1 MADAPGQCTSTPGTL
16 PHDVLPIL
24 RSDQAWWIASPVV
37 RQCGR
42 WCRHHE
48 RSRPRTYHGSLARR
62 HAARGGAHRQ
72 TGMNG
77 PSPFIPVL
85 VVAAGYLLP
94 PTCTSGTDRISGSRL
109 DLISAAVLAPSPERP
124 PASDAPH
131 PPPSDGPRQ
140 RSATALKC
148 QGMASWTGRGRQRL
162 RRNARICHQ
171 NGMRVCGRRQA
182 ADRGM
187 QPEGT
192 RAPQGFSW
200 CS

>member
-1 MADAPGQCTSTPGTL
+1 MCDC
-16 PHDVLPIL
+16 VLQSKQARPFL
-24 RSDQAWWIASPVV
+24 RL
-37 RQCGR
+37 RGR

-62 HAARGGAHRQ
+62 YAARGGAHRQ

-77 PSPFIPVL
+77 PAPFIPVL

-131 PPPSDGPRQ
+131 PPPSDRPR
-140 RSATALKC
+140 RRCATALKC
-148 QGMASWTGRGRQRL
+148 QGMASGTGRGRQRL

-171 NGMRVCGRRQA
+171 NGMRVCGRRYA
-182 ADRGM
+182 ATEACNPKAPVHRKVFGGARV
-187 QPEGT
+187 PGAGAG
-192 RAPQGFSW
+192 RAHRTQW
-200 CS
+200 QD